1 LGCAHWLYGKT
12 LISGR
17 AVSRHPTAAVRYRNA
32 GGPQT
37 TPSPSRVNDCARSFA
52 AAALK
57 RATPLILTVSG
68 RFPQA
73 IILQSRLTP
82 GGHRETSTWSSCR
95 RCRNHIGGGFGV
107 GSGLTAQS
115 GCAGIPRAGAGRS
128 TRHAKSPAFR
138 FRTVRPGRH
147 PRRGRHAAECTRQ
160 SRSRISALEGATH
173 SRALNRFSI
182 ISHRVRIGSTF
193 RVGGVHAV
201 RTCDSRRPA
210 FRFRY
215 LGLVHDP
222 WWLPACQPRCFAGL
236 AGAAASFLLGPV
248 AALKPSARP
257 APTGF
262 STTRSGAEPRALRR
276 TARCRRSRRRR
287 L

>member
-1 LGCAHWLYGKT
+1 LTSLGCAHWLYGKT

-37 TPSPSRVNDCARSFA
+37 TPSPSRVNDCARSLA

-128 TRHAKSPAFR
+128 TRHAKSPAFNGA
-138 FRTVRPGRH
+138 FALSD
-147 PRRGRHAAECTRQ
+147 RRITLAVAVTPANARDNHVLEFLRWKKQHSAAR
-160 SRSRISALEGATH
+160 
-173 SRALNRFSI
+173 
-182 ISHRVRIGSTF
+182 
-193 RVGGVHAV
+193 
-201 RTCDSRRPA
+201 
-210 FRFRY
+210 
-215 LGLVHDP
+215 
-222 WWLPACQPRCFAGL
+222 
-236 AGAAASFLLGPV
+236 
-248 AALKPSARP
+248 
-257 APTGF
+257 
-262 STTRSGAEPRALRR
+262 
-276 TARCRRSRRRR
+276 
-287 L
+287 